1 MKKSAN
7 GNSSSSRNVP
17 EFLKKYL
24 TSASASSTN
33 RHSDAELMQVN
44 RPRNQGPTYY
54 RHFSKASSYLKKDG
68 DNKHS
73 IVSTNNNDE
82 LGHYTYYCHEDAKGE
97 KVEYRNSK
105 YVPLKDNKSESDGDS
120 GTTSINSSQM
130 KSEFRN
136 RNNENAAKEKIYLKL
151 MAKCT
156 LILLMLI

>member
-1 MKKSAN
+1 M
-7 GNSSSSRNVP
+7 
-17 EFLKKYL
+17 
-24 TSASASSTN
+24 
-33 RHSDAELMQVN
+33 
-44 RPRNQGPTYY
+44 
-54 RHFSKASSYLKKDG
+54 KKDG